1 MNCNHKI
8 RLESR
13 LVRFFIQTPNH
24 MVGPVMPSAHPPSW
38 PHLTSSKI
46 YLWVTSWYSDISL
59 PLYGLSFSSQP
70 LFQGDFFHEGPF
82 EQPWI
87 SWDIEQHS
95 VTSQQQL
102 GLFQTFFLF
111 FIKPLTGCDPTT
123 WTKFQKVIIK
133 WKYFFRDK
141 GEVYGWGW
149 ALEWSKWKTVSSVLI
164 VLPVNFQWEH
174 ELSGPWGLSGHPGLR

>member
-1 MNCNHKI
+1 MFTISISQCQRSSSLLVEVVEKNLMKPKEMNCNHKI

-13 LVRFFIQTPNH
+13 LVQFFIQTPNH

-111 FIKPLTGCDPTT
+111 FINAFLHSTS
-123 WTKFQKVIIK
+123 I
-133 WKYFFRDK
+133 
-141 GEVYGWGW
+141 
-149 ALEWSKWKTVSSVLI
+149 S
-164 VLPVNFQWEH
+164 
-174 ELSGPWGLSGHPGLR
+174 